1 MSFAKPA
8 LLSTAIVGILASPAA
23 AALSASAT
31 TELNLRAGPGPQYEI
46 QNVIPADAEVDVAG
60 CLDQA
65 EWCEVSYDGTQGWA
79 YAAYLTTPVE
89 EEPVVIYENTD
100 RLEVETVTYEDD
112 SDVAMGAAAGG
123 TWGAAAGALLVG
135 GPLAAAGGAILGAGL
150 GANAEVEEKTV
161 TYVRQNPVEPV
172 YLTGEVAQGA
182 GIPEEI
188 EVYTV
193 PESDYAYL
201 NVNEI
206 PVVVDPE
213 SRRIV
218 RVIR

>member
-1 MSFAKPA
+1 
-8 LLSTAIVGILASPAA
+8 
-23 AALSASAT
+23 
-31 TELNLRAGPGPQYEI
+31 
-46 QNVIPADAEVDVAG
+46 
-60 CLDQA
+60 
-65 EWCEVSYDGTQGWA
+65 
-79 YAAYLTTPVE
+79 
-89 EEPVVIYENTD
+89 
-100 RLEVETVTYEDD
+100 
-112 SDVAMGAAAGG
+112 
-123 TWGAAAGALLVG
+123 
-135 GPLAAAGGAILGAGL
+135 
-150 GANAEVEEKTV
+150 
-161 TYVRQNPVEPV
+161 VRQNPVEPV